1 MKTKNHPKPQEQ
13 TMNPHRKQLRLKNY
27 DYRWNGAYFIT
38 IASHHRQ
45 KLFQG
50 PNPCLDQIIQETYQH
65 IETTYPYCQVIEQT
79 TMPDHLHFLLM
90 IDGPEK
96 IEHRQPLPT
105 IIKNFKGYLS
115 NQYIKKVKQGKL
127 PPFHEKIWQKGYYER
142 VLRSEEEVYQV
153 RKYIQENPLKLALLK
168 EE

>member
-1 MKTKNHPKPQEQ
+1 
-13 TMNPHRKQLRLKNY
+13 
-27 DYRWNGAYFIT
+27 
-38 IASHHRQ
+38 
-45 KLFQG
+45 
-50 PNPCLDQIIQETYQH
+50 
-65 IETTYPYCQVIEQT
+65 
-79 TMPDHLHFLLM
+79 MPDHLHFLLM

-96 IEHRQPLPT
+96 IENRQPLPT

-168 EE
+168 EEWKKKQ